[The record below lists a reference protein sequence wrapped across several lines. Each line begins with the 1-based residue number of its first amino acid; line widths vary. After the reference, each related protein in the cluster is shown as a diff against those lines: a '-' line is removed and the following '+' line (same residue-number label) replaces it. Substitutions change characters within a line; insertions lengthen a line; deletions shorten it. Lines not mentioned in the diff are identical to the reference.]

1 MQEKTDLYILWTN
14 DNPVTVEKMVFMYG
28 INCLVKGWWEKVTII
43 IWGAT
48 ANLVAENQ
56 KVQELVKQAQA
67 AGVHMSACRACA
79 DQLEVAEKLESLGV
93 EVIYWGQ
100 PLSRILK
107 NEEALLTV

>member
-28 INCLVKGWWEKVTII
+28 VNCLVKGWWEKVTII

-48 ANLVAENQ
+48 ANLVAENK
-56 KVQELVKQAQA
+56 KVQDMVKQAQE
-67 AGVHMSACRACA
+67 AGVHMTACRACA
-79 DQLEVAEKLESLGV
+79 DQLGVSQKLESLGI

-107 NEEALLTV
+107 NQEALLTV